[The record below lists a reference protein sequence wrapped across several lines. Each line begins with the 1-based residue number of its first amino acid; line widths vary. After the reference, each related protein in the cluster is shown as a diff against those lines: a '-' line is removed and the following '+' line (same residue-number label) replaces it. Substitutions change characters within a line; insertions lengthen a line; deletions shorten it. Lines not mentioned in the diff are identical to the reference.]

1 MKRAGSIG
9 NYAGVARDR
18 ATGASRF
25 YVSFED
31 DLMRNFG
38 AADRMTRIMERFGL
52 EEGQELEHRWLNKSV
67 ETAQKRVEQRNYMI
81 RKRTL
86 DFDDV
91 MNMQRE
97 VVYTYRN
104 EVIDSEEPRK
114 LIYEVIDETVPSKVK
129 EYLEVDEPH
138 YNGLIHWVNTT
149 FPLGLTKEKAEFE
162 TRSVEENARFLVE
175 KIKNAYERKSA
186 YEESTAVKSLE
197 RYIILNAIDRL
208 WQEHLY
214 AMDALR
220 EGVYLRGYAQKDPLI
235 EYKTEAYDMF
245 VELMANIKHEVLNNL
260 FRSTSNLQA
269 FENFLATLPQ
279 FLLREHAPAAPT
291 AGAPVRGRQ
300 LQPVGAMAAAAGD
313 GDGAGEMTLDL
324 PIRRSMPKVGR
335 NEPCPCGSGKKYK
348 NCCGR
353 VA

>member
-1 MKRAGSIG
+1 
-9 NYAGVARDR
+9 
-18 ATGASRF
+18 
-25 YVSFED
+25 VSFED

-38 AADRMTRIMERFGL
+38 AADRMTKIMERFGL

-67 ETAQKRVEQRNYMI
+67 ETAQKRVEQRNYLI

-114 LIYEVIDETVPSKVK
+114 LIFEVIDEAVPAKVK
-129 EYLEVDEPH
+129 EYLDDDEPN
-138 YNGLIHWVNTT
+138 YSGLIHWVNTT

-162 TRSVEENARFLVE
+162 TRSVDENAQFLVG
-175 KIKNAYERKSA
+175 KIKDAYERKSSH
-186 YEESTAVKSLE
+186 EEPTAVKSLE

-245 VELMANIKHEVLNNL
+245 VELMANIKNEVLNNL

-279 FLLREHAPAAPT
+279 FLLREQAPVPPAA
-291 AGAPVRGRQ
+291 GADARIR
-300 LQPVGAMAAAAGD
+300 QPVGAMAGVVARDGD
-313 GDGAGEMTLDL
+313 GDGVGEVSIDL
-324 PIRRSMPKVGR
+324 PVRRSMPKVGR
-335 NEPCPCGSGKKYK
+335 NEPCPCGSGKKFK

-353 VA
+353 IA